1 MEVHYYAQITDDGIC
16 CGVSQ
21 LSGIVN
27 ADNMIELESYDL
39 SVMGMKWT
47 GNAWIEDPNPPE
59 PVEPITEPTMSD
71 LSDKLDSQKS
81 LQLAAMQGQAD
92 QYTAALAMQAQID
105 AQQQLNLATMQG
117 LADIYTTLLAMQT
130 PAETEGQ

>member
-47 GNAWIEDPNPPE
+47 GSTWIEDPNPPE
-59 PVEPITEPTMSD
+59 PVEPVEPEPS
-71 LSDKLDSQKS
+71 
-81 LQLAAMQGQAD
+81 
-92 QYTAALAMQAQID
+92 
-105 AQQQLNLATMQG
+105 N
-117 LADIYTTLLAMQT
+117 ADIMAKLEDMTAGQVSTATLDAAYQ
-130 PAETEGQ
+130 EGVNSYV

>member
-47 GNAWIEDPNPPE
+47 DSAWIEDPNPPE
-59 PVEPITEPTMSD
+59 PVEPVEPEPS
-71 LSDKLDSQKS
+71 
-81 LQLAAMQGQAD
+81 
-92 QYTAALAMQAQID
+92 
-105 AQQQLNLATMQG
+105 N
-117 LADIYTTLLAMQT
+117 ADIMAKLEDMTTGQVSTATLDAAYQ
-130 PAETEGQ
+130 EGVNSYV

>member
-1 MEVHYYAQITDDGIC
+1 MEIHYYAQITEEGIC

-47 GNAWIEDPNPPE
+47 GSAWIEGPTPPE
-59 PVEPITEPTMSD
+59 PVEPMTEPT
-71 LSDKLDSQKS
+71 
-81 LQLAAMQGQAD
+81 
-92 QYTAALAMQAQID
+92 
-105 AQQQLNLATMQG
+105 N
-117 LADIYTTLLAMQT
+117 ADIMAKLEDMTSGQVSTATLDA
-130 PAETEGQ
+130 AYREGVNAVV

>member
-47 GNAWIEDPNPPE
+47 GSAWIENPNPPE
-59 PVEPITEPTMSD
+59 PVEPVAEPS
-71 LSDKLDSQKS
+71 
-81 LQLAAMQGQAD
+81 
-92 QYTAALAMQAQID
+92 
-105 AQQQLNLATMQG
+105 N
-117 LADIYTTLLAMQT
+117 ADIMAKLEDMTTGQVSKADLDAAYQ
-130 PAETEGQ
+130 EGVNSYV